1 MSVERLEWDGQDAAT
16 YAAGLRRVTSSPPE
30 LEATVAAIIA
40 EVRKGGEGALRR
52 LTARYDATTLSSAEI
67 VLRAETAEI
76 DEARE
81 GLDPGLVAALE
92 MAARNIERVA
102 RAELEASGP
111 VRAELPQGQT
121 VSVVSSPVESAGVYV
136 PGGGGAYPS
145 TVLMGCVPARV
156 AGVDRVVVASPPG
169 PDGVIPPVVMAACSI
184 AGVHELYAIGGAQAI
199 AALAY
204 GCESIEPVDLIVG
217 PGNAYVNA
225 AKKAVIE
232 QVGIDGIAGPSELVV
247 ILDDQAD
254 TEWIALDLAAQAE
267 HGPGGLLAAI
277 SADAQALAGLAGRL
291 ERLASERP
299 SASGLAAR
307 LVHAPDLSA
316 AVELADALAPEHL
329 ELAVKG
335 ADELLAADRVAGA
348 VFFGP
353 AGAVAFGD
361 YAAGSNHILPT
372 GGAARFGRPL
382 GVDVFRRRTSIVEMP
397 PEAVTAL
404 APRVATLAR
413 AEGFDVHGE
422 SAEARTEG

>member
-16 YAAGLRRVTSSPPE
+16 YAAGLRRLTTPPPE

-40 EVRKGGEGALRR
+40 EVREGGEGALRR
-52 LTARYDATTLSSAEI
+52 LTARYDATERSSSEI
-67 VLRAETAEI
+67 VLRVEPTGI

-81 GLDPGLVAALE
+81 SLDPGLIAALE
-92 MAARNIERVA
+92 VAARNIERVA

-145 TVLMGCVPARV
+145 TVLMGCIPARV

-169 PDGVIPPVVMAACSI
+169 ADGVIPPVVMAACSI
-184 AGVHELYAIGGAQAI
+184 AGAQELYAIGGAQAI

-204 GCESIEPVDLIVG
+204 GCESIEPLDLIVG

-247 ILDDQAD
+247 VLDGQANP
-254 TEWIALDLAAQAE
+254 EWVALDLAAQAE

-277 SADAQALAGLAGRL
+277 SADAEALAALSGRL

-307 LVHAPDLSA
+307 LVKAPDLSA

-335 ADELLAADRVAGA
+335 ADERLAADRVAGA

-361 YAAGSNHILPT
+361 YAAGSNHVLPT

-413 AEGFDVHGE
+413 AEGFDVHRE